1 MSVAGMSVAGMS
13 IEWKLF
19 TGAAAFAAIVGG
31 IYWFVSYEHA
41 GTTMLVFS
49 GAALLMV
56 AAYLTV
62 VGGRTGARPSDRGDA
77 DMGDDAGQSEYYPS
91 ASVWPFLTATGA
103 VVLGFGLVFGAGVG
117 SLGVLLLV
125 AALGGYAAEA
135 NAKP

>member
-1 MSVAGMSVAGMS
+1 MKV
-13 IEWKLF
+13 EWKLF
-19 TGAAAFAAIVGG
+19 TGAAVFAAVVGAL
-31 IYWFVSYEHA
+31 YWFVSYEHA
-41 GTTMLVFS
+41 GTIMLIFS

-62 VGGRTGARPSDRGDA
+62 VGGRAGARPSDRGDA
-77 DMGDDAGQSEYYPS
+77 DMGDEADLYGPGEAEYYPS
-91 ASVWPFLTATGA
+91 ASVWPFLTAAGA

>member
-1 MSVAGMSVAGMS
+1 MSV
-13 IEWKLF
+13 EWKLF
-19 TGAAAFAAIVGG
+19 TGAGALAAVVGG
-31 IYWFVSYEHA
+31 LYWFVSYEHA

-49 GAALLMV
+49 GVALLLV
-56 AAYLTV
+56 AGYLTV
-62 VGGRTGARPSDRGDA
+62 VAGRVGTRPSDRSDASPGD
-77 DMGDDAGQSEYYPS
+77 GAGEVEYYPS
-91 ASVWPFLTATGA
+91 SSVWPFLTAAGV